1 MPRSR
6 RSLGAE
12 VEDRVASYLLD
23 AGLTVI
29 TRRRYAKGGE
39 LDLVCMDGD
48 LLVFV
53 EVKSRSGLPAEE
65 AFTER
70 KAGRVRAAA
79 RAYLADM
86 GLPDRPYR
94 IDLVAVDGEAIRHHR
109 DVELTD
115 RGCDA

>member
-12 VEDRVASYLLD
+12 VEDRVASYLIE

-29 TRRRYAKGGE
+29 TRRRHAKGGE
-39 LDLVCMDGD
+39 LDLVCIEGD

-53 EVKSRSGLPAEE
+53 EVKSRTGGAAEE

-70 KAGRVRAAA
+70 KAGRVRTAA
-79 RAYLADM
+79 RAYLAEM
-86 GLPDRPYR
+86 GIPDRPYR
-94 IDLVAVDGEAIRHHR
+94 IDLVAVEGDAIRHHR

-115 RGCDA
+115 RGSDA

>member
-1 MPRSR
+1 MLRSR
-6 RSLGAE
+6 RSVGAE

-29 TRRRYAKGGE
+29 TRRRHAKGGE
-39 LDLVCMDGD
+39 LDLVCMEGD

-53 EVKSRSGLPAEE
+53 EVKSRTGAVAEE

-79 RAYLADM
+79 RAYLAVM
-86 GLPDRPYR
+86 GIPDRPYR
-94 IDLVAVDGEAIRHHR
+94 IDLVAVEGGTIRHHR

-115 RGCDA
+115 RSSDA